1 MTKTPKHTT
10 YSDGKGGT
18 LTRAQWEA
26 LTPEERASITKLV
39 DGKIERLTKAGT
51 L

>member
-1 MTKTPKHTT
+1 MAKTPKDAT

-18 LTRAQWEA
+18 LKRAQWEA
-26 LTPEERASITKLV
+26 LTPEERAAITKLV
-39 DGKIERLTKAGT
+39 DEKIERLTKGGT